1 MLLKPTRLF
10 NPIYFQIGIL
20 LAVFIGLYFTVI
32 QTMVRDWGVD
42 ANYSHGYFIPFL
54 SAFMIYTKRREIQSL
69 DVSRSNWGFAFIL
82 IGLIQLTLAKIGSE
96 YFLQRTS
103 MILVLL
109 GISLFVMGRTLTKK
123 ISFPILYLIF
133 MVPIPAIIWN
143 KFAFPMQLFSSSL
156 TEWVIQMIRIP
167 VFREGNILHLGETS
181 LEVVNACSGLRSLIS
196 MLTLSAAF
204 AYLSSHSRAKKCILF
219 LSAAPIAILVNIIRL
234 TFTAVL
240 ANQFGESTAQGFL
253 HDFSGWAIFLVG
265 LAMLVGVHLVLSKGE
280 ICRKSTK

>member
-10 NPIYFQIGIL
+10 NPIYFQICIL
-20 LAVFIGLYFTVI
+20 LAVFMGLYFTVI
-32 QTMVRDWGVD
+32 LTMVRDWDVD

-69 DVSRSNWGFAFIL
+69 DISRSNWGLPFIL

-103 MILVLL
+103 MILVLF
-109 GISLFVMGRTLTKK
+109 GISLFVMGKTLTKK

-156 TEWVIQMIRIP
+156 TEWVIQMMRIP

-181 LEVVNACSGLRSLIS
+181 LEVVNACSGLRALIS

-204 AYLSSHSRAKKCILF
+204 AYLSSYSRAKKWILF

-265 LAMLVGVHLVLSKGE
+265 LAMLFGVNLVLSKGE